1 MLYDDDLSSRPPLD
15 RPDSGWQP
23 LDAGEGLVGAWRPE
37 PGRSFPR
44 RVIAPDARSLA
55 AIIADIEAG
64 IRP

>member
-23 LDAGEGLVGAWRPE
+23 LDPGVVGAWRPD

-44 RVIAPDARSLA
+44 RVIAADARSLA

-64 IRP
+64 RRT